1 MSGLTIAIPTQVA
14 HNLFVQ
20 RIDRFVVEMEDSAAE
35 LVDTLAS
42 MND

>member
-1 MSGLTIAIPTQVA
+1 MIAIPTQVA

-35 LVDTLAS
+35 LVDVLTE
-42 MND
+42 MDK